1 MRKKEKKERE
11 ITGAWIRWA
20 SKVCAG
26 ASPHFQSLS
35 LFTGDRLCSG
45 VLGEER
51 RRSLAELN
59 DRHPGWGLWAQNLRD
74 SMKAIKFEQGGK
86 RGRVGGKE
94 GKKRGKAQT
103 MEGWSDACY
112 PGVWSRVCWISLS
125 LFQSLFLCG
134 FVSGGRL
141 KFNWLHRHRCSC
153 LIPFPGLSCLASFLF
168 LSLHLHLCLSP
179 SLTHRVRFSPVNLQ
193 AHMPVL

>member
-1 MRKKEKKERE
+1 MGQQGVCGCIATLSILITFHGRSAPFRGAWRGAAQEPRRTKRQTSRVRTVSTELERLDEGDKIRAGWEEGKSGREGRKKKGK
-11 ITGAWIRWA
+11 GADH
-20 SKVCAG
+20 G
-26 ASPHFQSLS
+26 
-35 LFTGDRLCSG
+35 
-45 VLGEER
+45 
-51 RRSLAELN
+51 
-59 DRHPGWGLWAQNLRD
+59 
-74 SMKAIKFEQGGK
+74 
-86 RGRVGGKE
+86 
-94 GKKRGKAQT
+94 
-103 MEGWSDACY
+103 SDACY

-168 LSLHLHLCLSP
+168 LSLHLHLCLSS

>member
-1 MRKKEKKERE
+1 
-11 ITGAWIRWA
+11 
-20 SKVCAG
+20 
-26 ASPHFQSLS
+26 
-35 LFTGDRLCSG
+35 
-45 VLGEER
+45 
-51 RRSLAELN
+51 
-59 DRHPGWGLWAQNLRD
+59 
-74 SMKAIKFEQGGK
+74 MKAIKFEQGG
-86 RGRVGGKE
+86 RGEEWKGRKE
-94 GKKRGKAQT
+94 KKRGKAQT

-125 LFQSLFLCG
+125 LFQSLFRCG

-179 SLTHRVRFSPVNLQ
+179 SLTHRVVLPPYLTSEPTGSHASALTAWLSTLTLITNQDSPTVYTHSTAGVGN
-193 AHMPVL
+193 